1 MSSPATLFEAIR
13 NEAGKVV
20 VGNEDVLEG
29 LTISLLTG
37 GHVLLEGVPG
47 VAKTTI
53 ANTFA
58 TTLGLTYSRIQM
70 TPDMV
75 PADVMGTNVYRQKTG
90 EFELKQGPVFANLA
104 VADEINRATPKTQS
118 ALLEAMQEGNVTID
132 DETLALPDPFMVV
145 ATQNPIEM
153 EGVFELPEAQR
164 DRFQL
169 KYVVELPDH
178 DNERELL
185 DRYDRDPAFAA
196 ESVEPVV
203 DMETL
208 AAAQTAVNAVH
219 VADPVKEYILDIVAA
234 TRNTPEIQ
242 HGASPRATLSIL
254 STVKGRAAI
263 HGREYVIP
271 GDVKALGRPV
281 LRHRVI
287 RTTDAELAD
296 TSVAE
301 ILDTIFEQVNPPGS
315 DAEFTQAVSQAD

>member
-1 MSSPATLFEAIR
+1 MSSPAELYESIR
-13 NEAGKVV
+13 TEAGKVV

-29 LTISLLTG
+29 LAISLLTG

-58 TTLGLTYSRIQM
+58 TALGLTYSRIQM

-75 PADVMGTNVYRQKTG
+75 PADVMGTNVYRQNTG
-90 EFELKQGPVFANLA
+90 EFELKEGPVFANVA

-132 DETLALPDPFMVV
+132 DETLALPTPFMVV

-169 KYVVELPDH
+169 KYVVELPERD
-178 DNERELL
+178 DERELL
-185 DRYDRDPAFAA
+185 DRFDSDPAFAS
-196 ESVEPVV
+196 EVVEPVV
-203 DMETL
+203 DPETL
-208 AAAQTAVNAVH
+208 TAAQKAVTAVH
-219 VADPVKEYILDIVAA
+219 VADPVKEYILDLVAA
-234 TRNTPEIQ
+234 TRESPDVR
-242 HGASPRATLSIL
+242 HGASPRATLGFI
-254 STVKGRAAI
+254 STTKGRAAI

-271 GDVKALGRPV
+271 DDVKALGHPV
-281 LRHRVI
+281 LRHRLI
-287 RTTDAELAD
+287 RTTDAELSE
-296 TSVAE
+296 TSVTE
-301 ILDTIFEQVNPPGS
+301 ILDTIFEQVDPPGS
-315 DAEFTQAVSQAD
+315 DVELMPAVTQAD

>member
-1 MSSPATLFEAIR
+1 MSSPATLYESIR
-13 NEAGKVV
+13 SEAGKVV

-29 LTISLLTG
+29 LTISLLTS

-75 PADVMGTNVYRQKTG
+75 PADVMGTNVYRQNTG

-118 ALLEAMQEGNVTID
+118 ALLEAMQEGTVTID

-178 DNERELL
+178 DDERELL

-208 AAAQTAVNAVH
+208 TAAQTAVNAVH
-219 VADPVKEYILDIVAA
+219 VADPVKEYILEIVAK

-242 HGASPRATLSIL
+242 HGASPRATLGFL
-254 STVKGRAAI
+254 STAKGRAAI

-271 GDVKALGRPV
+271 DDVKALGRPV
-281 LRHRVI
+281 LRHRLI
-287 RTTDAELAD
+287 RTTDAELSD

-301 ILDTIFEQVNPPGS
+301 ILDTIFEQVDPPGS
-315 DAEFTQAVSQAD
+315 DAEFAQAVSQAD

>member
-1 MSSPATLFEAIR
+1 MSSPATLFESIR
-13 NEAGKVV
+13 SEAGKVV

-75 PADVMGTNVYRQKTG
+75 PADVMGTNVYRQNTG

-118 ALLEAMQEGNVTID
+118 ALLEAMQEGTVTID

-178 DNERELL
+178 DDERELL
-185 DRYDRDPAFAA
+185 DRHDRDPAFAS
-196 ESVEPVV
+196 ERVDPVV
-203 DMETL
+203 DTETL
-208 AAAQTAVNAVH
+208 AAAQTAVEEIY
-219 VADPVKEYILDIVAA
+219 VADPVKEYILEIVAA
-234 TRNTPEIQ
+234 TRNAPAIQ
-242 HGASPRATLSIL
+242 HGASPRATLGFI
-254 STVKGRAAI
+254 STAKARAAI

-271 GDVKALGRPV
+271 DDVKALGRPV
-281 LRHRVI
+281 LRHRLI

-296 TSVAE
+296 TSVDE
-301 ILDTIFEQVNPPGS
+301 ILETIFEQVEPPGS
-315 DAEFTQAVSQAD
+315 DADLTPAAPQAN